1 MESQIQ
7 RAVRLTPTSGQE
19 RYEFLD
25 VLRGFALF
33 GIITANMILYSLY
46 LYLPEPAKVSMST
59 YATDRVLDFLELLL
73 IEQKFYTIF
82 SVLFGIGF
90 SILLTRAQ
98 AKHLVFH
105 RFFLRRVG
113 FLYLIGVVHAILIWH
128 DDILQFY
135 AFCGALLLLFLRA
148 RNRTVIVFAVLALL
162 TPAAIKLLG
171 AIPPESFTAPRDML
185 FDRFGFTH
193 DTRIDVWRTGS
204 PAEIVRLNLSS
215 WFNQLDHLITSGMI
229 FKIFGCFLLG
239 FYIGRNEIHKNLQK
253 YRPIIKRLA
262 VLGIALGGPFNV
274 VYAATFESK
283 SWLHTVSD
291 TLGIL
296 PLSAGYASVL
306 CLLWMG
312 PNGKWLEEY
321 LAPVGRMALTNY
333 VGQSVICTLIFY
345 GTGLGL
351 GGTMGPTLYLPVG
364 VAVYFVQIAIS
375 RAWLDQFQFGPLEW
389 LWRMLTYGS
398 RIPLTKRAL
407 V

>member
-1 MESQIQ
+1 M
-7 RAVRLTPTSGQE
+7 RLTPTSGQE

-46 LYLPEPAKVSMST
+46 LYLPESAKVSMDT

-98 AKHLVFH
+98 AKRLVFH
-105 RFFLRRVG
+105 RFFLRRVW
-113 FLYLIGVVHAILIWH
+113 FLFLIGVAHAILIWH

-135 AFCGALLLLFLRA
+135 AFCGALLLPFVQA
-148 RNRTVIVFAVLALL
+148 RNRTIIVFSVLALL
-162 TPAAIKLLG
+162 TPAAIKLAG
-171 AIPPESFTAPRDML
+171 AIPPDSFTALRDML
-185 FDRFGFTH
+185 FQRFGFTN
-193 DTRIDVWRTGS
+193 DVRIDIWTSGS
-204 PAEIVRLNLSS
+204 PGAIARLNLSS
-215 WFNQLDHLITSGMI
+215 WFAQVDYVITSGMI
-229 FKIFGCFLLG
+229 FKVFGYFLLG
-239 FYIGRNEIHKNLQK
+239 FYIGRNEIHKNLQR
-253 YRPIIKRLA
+253 YQPILKRLA
-262 VLGIALGGPFNV
+262 VLGIALGVPLNV
-274 VYAATFESK
+274 VYASTFASK

-296 PLSAGYASVL
+296 PLSTGYASLL
-306 CLLWMG
+306 CLLWMR
-312 PNGKWLEEY
+312 PNGKRLAEH

-364 VAVYFVQIAIS
+364 IAVYLVQIAVS
-375 RAWLDQFQFGPLEW
+375 RAWLDRFQFGPLEW
-389 LWRMLTYGS
+389 LWRMLTYGI
-398 RIPLTKRAL
+398 RIPLTKRAI